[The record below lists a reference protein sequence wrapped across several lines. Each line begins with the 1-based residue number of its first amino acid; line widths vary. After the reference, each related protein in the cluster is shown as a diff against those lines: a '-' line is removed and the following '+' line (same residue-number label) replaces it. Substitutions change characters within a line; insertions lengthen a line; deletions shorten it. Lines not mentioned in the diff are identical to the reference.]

1 MHANLLGSGPPERAD
16 AAANRRRILAAAERL
31 FAERGPNIT
40 MTDLARAAG
49 VGRGT
54 LYRRYPD
61 VAAVAVD
68 LLDAH
73 ERDLQTAILTGPPP
87 LGPGSSPRQRLSA
100 FYTAMIDLLEQHLP
114 LALGAEQGGA
124 RFNVGAYGFWRSFVA
139 ALLRESGLDSGTLA
153 DALLAPL
160 APEVFHYQRHDRGH
174 TVSEVQEALAQLA
187 TLLPDHPPG

>member
-1 MHANLLGSGPPERAD
+1 
-16 AAANRRRILAAAERL
+16 
-31 FAERGPNIT
+31 

-61 VAAVAVD
+61 VAAVAVA

-73 ERDLQTAILTGPPP
+73 ERDLQAAILTGPPP
-87 LGPGSSPRQRLSA
+87 LGPGSSPRQRLEA
-100 FYTAMIDLLEQHLP
+100 FYAAMVDLLEQHLP

-139 ALLRESGLDSGTLA
+139 SLLRESGLDDDALA
-153 DALLAPL
+153 DVLLAPL
-160 APEVFHYQRHDRGH
+160 APEVFHYQRYGRGQP
-174 TVSEVQEALAQLA
+174 VSDIQGALAQLA
-187 TLLPDHPPG
+187 TLLSDHPSS